1 MKCALVHSITS
12 PNNFETITIL
22 GVLDAIKT
30 EKYKAK
36 IDALPRAKTDKKAY
50 TEAKRHLAS
59 WALNGEFSGKVS
71 NENFTESNGLFHF
84 DIDNLENPTAIKYQL
99 AREIPEVYALWLSP
113 SGQGLKGLLRIPD
126 DLIHD
131 DTDFKKAFEQIQ
143 TYLAVYDIEIDKAC
157 KDVRRLCFVSSDS
170 DIYINDTAP
179 AFMFDSVK
187 WDYNPTVKPAAP
199 STQAVNSNNA
209 DRYITRCCDIILN
222 AGAGNY
228 HNARLRA
235 GKLAGGFIAAGMVNE
250 HEIMQALSDASDAI
264 SAQSGD
270 SEQVIQREQKTIYD
284 AMQHGK
290 AQPVELEYRQQNG
303 QQMSNVLYRDFEKN
317 ELDTITPA
325 TPKQIE
331 ENDFDYEPEP
341 RPTFENPTAPL
352 PIKHLAAIC
361 DYINAPIYYYSP
373 KATQHAALSVI
384 CHIVSRRFLS
394 DGGDKCSLMIG
405 NVGAT
410 VSQLADINNSIEALF
425 CDLGQDDDVRLD
437 RMSYIDLTTHF
448 TNEGSSGKLLYLPA
462 DLGAM
467 IRASQKQTSLAMDG
481 FLSELMQF
489 HDKER
494 HTFRTSKARAKVEI
508 PVINSYANFDDKD
521 LFTFGRASNNDGLF
535 NLFLTQLNDS
545 KDFIFNEKKHRPLTN
560 TDSFT
565 QLKEHINQLTDKS
578 NGLLP
583 AVKTP
588 NAGAA
593 TVIPWAINP
602 NAYAEKLKTAAG
614 GGKTCGRVMKQF
626 VNLTTAIAAWNGDNA
641 VTEQL
646 AGVCCDYVCYRVSE
660 MFEALKKR
668 EKDDIAPDVMSRV
681 LSVIHRA
688 GADGISESR
697 LIQSCAGFRRLTT
710 EEREAIILAL
720 HKNKEITDTLSDG
733 VNKGNGGRKGRKFF
747 IR

>member
-12 PNNFETITIL
+12 PDNFKTITIND
-22 GVLDAIKT
+22 VLNAIKT
-30 EKYKAK
+30 EQYKAK
-36 IDALPRAKTDKKAY
+36 IDALPRANKTVY
-50 TEAKRHLAS
+50 NEAKRHLPA
-59 WALNGEFSGKVS
+59 WALNGDFSGKVINS
-71 NENFTESNGLFHF
+71 GFVESNGLFHI
-84 DIDNLENPTAIKYQL
+84 DIDNLENPALIKHQL
-99 AREIPEVYALWLSP
+99 AREIPEIYALWVSP
-113 SGQGLKGLLRIPD
+113 SGNGLKGLLRIPD
-126 DLIHD
+126 DFIHND
-131 DTDFKKAFEQIQ
+131 NDFKKAFQQINE
-143 TYLAVYDIEIDKAC
+143 YLAVYDIEIDKAC

-170 DIYINDTAP
+170 DIYINEVAP
-179 AFMFDSVK
+179 AFMFDSVR
-187 WDYNPTVKPAAP
+187 WDYKPTVKPAAP
-199 STQAVNSNNA
+199 APFVSSNQS
-209 DRYITRCCDIILN
+209 DRYINRCCDMILN

-235 GKLAGGFIAAGMVNE
+235 GKLAGGFIAAGFVNE
-250 HEIMQALSDASDAI
+250 HNIMQALSDASDAI
-264 SAQSGD
+264 SAQHGD
-270 SEQVIQREQKTIYD
+270 KPDVIQREQKTIYD
-284 AMQHGK
+284 AIQHGK
-290 AQPVELEYRQQNG
+290 AQPVEREYRQQNG
-303 QQMSNVLYRDFEKN
+303 QQVSNVLYRDFEKN
-317 ELDTITPA
+317 EQDTITPA
-325 TPKQIE
+325 TEKEIE
-331 ENDFDYEPEP
+331 QHDFDYEPEP

-425 CDLGQDDDVRLD
+425 CEIGQDDDVRLD
-437 RMSYIDLTTHF
+437 RMSHIDLTTHF
-448 TNEGSSGKLLYLPA
+448 TAEGSSGKLLYLPT

-545 KDFIFNEKKHRPLTN
+545 KDFIFNEKKHRPLTT
-560 TDSFT
+560 TDSFQ

-578 NGLLP
+578 SGLLP

-593 TVIPWAINP
+593 AVILWSVNP
-602 NAYAEKLKTAAG
+602 NLYAEKLKTAAG

-646 AGVCCDYVCYRVSE
+646 ADVCCDYVCYRVSE
-660 MFEALKKR
+660 MYDALKKR

-688 GADGISESR
+688 GTDGISESR
-697 LIQSCAGFRRLTT
+697 LIQSCAGFRRLT
-710 EEREAIILAL
+710 EDERETMILAL
-720 HKNKEITDTLSDG
+720 LKNKEITDTLSDG
-733 VNKGNGGRKGRKFF
+733 VNKGKGGRKGRKFF